1 MNVAKFNVHGQELN
15 VEDSS
20 ARQTIGN
27 LTELETTNKNNLVEA
42 INEVKNNKNYG
53 MYINQNIIL
62 NGKKTKINQIF
73 IFYIQNTKKR
83 CNLDWLHL

>member
-15 VEDSS
+15 VKDNS

-53 MYINQNIIL
+53 DSLISYDERNNRLTIA
-62 NGKKTKINQIF
+62 
-73 IFYIQNTKKR
+73 
-83 CNLDWLHL
+83 

>member
-53 MYINQNIIL
+53 DSSISYDEINNRLTIS
-62 NGKKTKINQIF
+62 
-73 IFYIQNTKKR
+73 
-83 CNLDWLHL
+83 

>member
-42 INEVKNNKNYG
+42 NNEVKNIKNHGDSSISYDERNNRLT
-53 MYINQNIIL
+53 IS
-62 NGKKTKINQIF
+62 
-73 IFYIQNTKKR
+73 
-83 CNLDWLHL
+83 

>member
-15 VEDSS
+15 IEDSS

-53 MYINQNIIL
+53 DSLISYDETNNRLTIS
-62 NGKKTKINQIF
+62 
-73 IFYIQNTKKR
+73 
-83 CNLDWLHL
+83 

>member
-42 INEVKNNKNYG
+42 INEVKNNKHYG
-53 MYINQNIIL
+53 DSLISYDERNNRLTIA
-62 NGKKTKINQIF
+62 
-73 IFYIQNTKKR
+73 
-83 CNLDWLHL
+83 

>member
-27 LTELETTNKNNLVEA
+27 LTELETTNRNNLVEA
-42 INEVKNNKNYG
+42 INEVKNTKNYG
-53 MYINQNIIL
+53 DSLISYDERNNRLTIA
-62 NGKKTKINQIF
+62 
-73 IFYIQNTKKR
+73 
-83 CNLDWLHL
+83 

>member
-15 VEDSS
+15 IEDSS

-42 INEVKNNKNYG
+42 INEVKNIKNYG
-53 MYINQNIIL
+53 DSLISYDERNNRLTIA
-62 NGKKTKINQIF
+62 
-73 IFYIQNTKKR
+73 
-83 CNLDWLHL
+83 

>member
-53 MYINQNIIL
+53 DSLISYDEINNRLTIA
-62 NGKKTKINQIF
+62 
-73 IFYIQNTKKR
+73 
-83 CNLDWLHL
+83 

>member
-42 INEVKNNKNYG
+42 INEVKNIKNYG
-53 MYINQNIIL
+53 ESLISYDERNNRLTIA
-62 NGKKTKINQIF
+62 
-73 IFYIQNTKKR
+73 
-83 CNLDWLHL
+83 

>member
-42 INEVKNNKNYG
+42 INEVKNNKHYG
-53 MYINQNIIL
+53 DSLISYDEINNRLTIA
-62 NGKKTKINQIF
+62 
-73 IFYIQNTKKR
+73 
-83 CNLDWLHL
+83 

>member
-42 INEVKNNKNYG
+42 INEVKNTKNYG
-53 MYINQNIIL
+53 DSLISYDERNNRLTIS
-62 NGKKTKINQIF
+62 
-73 IFYIQNTKKR
+73 
-83 CNLDWLHL
+83 

>member
-15 VEDSS
+15 IEDSS

-42 INEVKNNKNYG
+42 INEVKNSKNYG
-53 MYINQNIIL
+53 DSSISYDEINNRLTIA
-62 NGKKTKINQIF
+62 
-73 IFYIQNTKKR
+73 
-83 CNLDWLHL
+83 

>member
-42 INEVKNNKNYG
+42 INEVKNIKNHGDSSISYDERNNRLT
-53 MYINQNIIL
+53 IS
-62 NGKKTKINQIF
+62 
-73 IFYIQNTKKR
+73 
-83 CNLDWLHL
+83 

>member
-42 INEVKNNKNYG
+42 INEV
-53 MYINQNIIL
+53 Q
-62 NGKKTKINQIF
+62 
-73 IFYIQNTKKR
+73 
-83 CNLDWLHL
+83 

>member
-53 MYINQNIIL
+53 DSSISYDETNNRLTIA
-62 NGKKTKINQIF
+62 
-73 IFYIQNTKKR
+73 
-83 CNLDWLHL
+83 

>member
-27 LTELETTNKNNLVEA
+27 LIELETTNKNNLVEA

-53 MYINQNIIL
+53 DSSISYDERNNRLTIS
-62 NGKKTKINQIF
+62 
-73 IFYIQNTKKR
+73 
-83 CNLDWLHL
+83 

>member
-1 MNVAKFNVHGQELN
+1 MNVAKVNVHGQELN

-53 MYINQNIIL
+53 DSLISYDETNNRLTIA
-62 NGKKTKINQIF
+62 
-73 IFYIQNTKKR
+73 
-83 CNLDWLHL
+83 

>member
-42 INEVKNNKNYG
+42 INEVKNIKNYG
-53 MYINQNIIL
+53 DSSISYDERNNRLTIS
-62 NGKKTKINQIF
+62 
-73 IFYIQNTKKR
+73 
-83 CNLDWLHL
+83 

>member
-42 INEVKNNKNYG
+42 INEVKNDKHYG
-53 MYINQNIIL
+53 DSLISYDERNNRLTIA
-62 NGKKTKINQIF
+62 
-73 IFYIQNTKKR
+73 
-83 CNLDWLHL
+83 

>member
-20 ARQTIGN
+20 DRQTIGN

-53 MYINQNIIL
+53 DSLISYDERNNRLTIA
-62 NGKKTKINQIF
+62 
-73 IFYIQNTKKR
+73 
-83 CNLDWLHL
+83 

>member
-15 VEDSS
+15 IEDSS

-53 MYINQNIIL
+53 DSSISYDEINNRLTIS
-62 NGKKTKINQIF
+62 
-73 IFYIQNTKKR
+73 
-83 CNLDWLHL
+83 

>member
-15 VEDSS
+15 IEDSS

-53 MYINQNIIL
+53 DSSISYDERNNRLTIS
-62 NGKKTKINQIF
+62 
-73 IFYIQNTKKR
+73 
-83 CNLDWLHL
+83 

>member
-15 VEDSS
+15 IEDSS

-42 INEVKNNKNYG
+42 INEVKNIKNHGDSSISYDERNNRLT
-53 MYINQNIIL
+53 IS
-62 NGKKTKINQIF
+62 
-73 IFYIQNTKKR
+73 
-83 CNLDWLHL
+83 

>member
-1 MNVAKFNVHGQELN
+1 MIVAKFNVHGQELN

-42 INEVKNNKNYG
+42 INEVKNIKNHGDSSISYDERNNRLT
-53 MYINQNIIL
+53 IS
-62 NGKKTKINQIF
+62 
-73 IFYIQNTKKR
+73 
-83 CNLDWLHL
+83 